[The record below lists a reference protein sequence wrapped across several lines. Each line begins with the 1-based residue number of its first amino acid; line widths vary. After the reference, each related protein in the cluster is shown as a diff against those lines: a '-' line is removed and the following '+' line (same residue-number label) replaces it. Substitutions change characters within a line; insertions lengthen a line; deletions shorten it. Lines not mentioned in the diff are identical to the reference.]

1 MPTIHIEHLQI
12 SLHGVSTGIAD
23 AAVAALGPALERR
36 LGAADAAALV
46 AGGVGIGDLSLRP
59 IDVRPGID
67 PSALAALIAESLV
80 DALGVQSRRDAD
92 HEVGEVEQP

>member
-1 MPTIHIEHLQI
+1 MPAIHIEHLQI

-46 AGGVGIGDLSLRP
+46 AGASGIGDLSLQP
-59 IDVRPGID
+59 IEARPGID